1 MVQDAIDARSEQ
13 FSAPTPAP
21 TPVTTRI
28 KAEWDIDWIVLEKQ
42 LEAWGCLF
50 RAGKKLRMDIS
61 FNYLETGPAV
71 GNSTRYT
78 SVVPD
83 VARWPLRI

>member
-1 MVQDAIDARSEQ
+1 M
-13 FSAPTPAP
+13 
-21 TPVTTRI
+21 
-28 KAEWDIDWIVLEKQ
+28 DIDWIVLEKQ

-71 GNSTRYT
+71 GISTRY
-78 SVVPD
+78 S
-83 VARWPLRI
+83 ARRGPLASSYIMSE